1 MCKPGDD
8 AGEGKSRDFPQE
20 EEEEKEKEEEEKEEE
35 EKEEEEKVEELCE
48 TEEEG
53 RRTSLISYP
62 GRQLSSADLDR
73 SPFAYSAQIRKRDNR
88 RGKFILCV
96 LKQICGERKT
106 NDVNKANLPSHHPHR
121 Q

>member
-20 EEEEKEKEEEEKEEE
+20 EEEEEEEK
-35 EKEEEEKVEELCE
+35 EEEKVEELCE

-53 RRTSLISYP
+53 SRTSLISYP

-96 LKQICGERKT
+96 LKQICRERKT